1 MSFGENGGVPPTDPP
16 TDPTA
21 VPSTYHP
28 ATGAPMVSTGDVP
41 LTTQGIPITA
51 RETARERAREL
62 RELHSKQDKRRRLI
76 VQSLVVFGSVLV
88 IAIVALVLLR
98 TQQNAG
104 PGPLNMLSDG
114 IKISSGLQAVP
125 TEGLK
130 SGADPVPSSANKPGV
145 VDIQIYMDYLCA
157 NCGTFQQK
165 NGDQLGTWVDSG
177 AATVEFH
184 PIALLTTKSAG
195 TQYSLRAA
203 NAAACVAQFAPD
215 KFYAFHTALL
225 TDQPKEGSAGL
236 DDAEIVKRAQ
246 AAGVGSMGSITDCID
261 DQRFKPWVQAAT
273 ARAID
278 GPIPNSDVDAIAGQ
292 LTIIVNGKEFD
303 YATMDPN
310 EFAQFIV
317 QAAGESFAD
326 DSTATP
332 TPTPAPTDSAT
343 PAP

>member
-1 MSFGENGGVPPTDPP
+1 VSFGENGGVPPTDPP
-16 TDPTA
+16 TVPPT
-21 VPSTYHP
+21 VPTS
-28 ATGAPMVSTGDVP
+28 TGAVT
-41 LTTQGIPITA
+41 LNTQGIPITA
-51 RETARERAREL
+51 RENARERAREL
-62 RELHSKQDKRRRLI
+62 RELHSKQDRRRRLV

-88 IAIVALVLLR
+88 IAIVALVLVR

-114 IKISSGLQAVP
+114 IKIGAGLQAVP
-125 TEGLK
+125 TDALK
-130 SGADPVPSSANKPGV
+130 SNDDPVPSTANKPGV

-165 NGDQLGTWVDSG
+165 NGEQLGTWVDSG
-177 AATVEFH
+177 AATVEIH

-203 NAAACVAQFAPD
+203 DAAACVAQFAPD
-215 KFYAFHTALL
+215 QFYAFHTALL

-236 DDAEIVKRAQ
+236 DDAAIVKRAQ
-246 AAGVGSMGSITDCID
+246 AAGVGSIGSITSCID
-261 DQRFKPWVQAAT
+261 QQRFKPWVQAAT
-273 ARAID
+273 ARALE

-310 EFAQFIV
+310 EFAQFVV

-326 DSTATP
+326 DNTATATP
-332 TPTPAPTDSAT
+332 TPTPTPT